1 MVSQRTAIC
10 MLPPEVWTCNA
21 LAAEVN
27 GIGVWRSHSRCR
39 HIVPNPRQSAGAL
52 VNVTIELQSSHC
64 LGMLRSVRILV
75 CPLPKIKRIRAVPG
89 CPGLVSHTHRVFPVL
104 ISGKSRRRY
113 PQDHCHCNEPFHRGS
128 NASCRDYG
136 RTGALSLARHAVRA
150 RIYSQFLLTN
160 LLNQLPQVSTTPKK
174 EA

>member
-64 LGMLRSVRILV
+64 LRDASQRPDPGMPAPKDQAHPCGARLSRTREPYAQSLPSFDQPQIPA
-75 CPLPKIKRIRAVPG
+75 PLPTRS
-89 CPGLVSHTHRVFPVL
+89 L
-104 ISGKSRRRY
+104 
-113 PQDHCHCNEPFHRGS
+113 HCNEPFHMGS
-128 NASCRDYG
+128 NASSRDYG
-136 RTGALSLARHAVRA
+136 GLALCHSLGML
-150 RIYSQFLLTN
+150 SE
-160 LLNQLPQVSTTPKK
+160 PESTHNFF
-174 EA
+174 